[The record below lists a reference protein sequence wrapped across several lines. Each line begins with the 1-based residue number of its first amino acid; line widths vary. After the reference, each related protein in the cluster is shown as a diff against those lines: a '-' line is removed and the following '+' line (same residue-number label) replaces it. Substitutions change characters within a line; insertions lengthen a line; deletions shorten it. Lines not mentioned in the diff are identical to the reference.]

1 MHLIGLCGRDLAAQ
15 NVIAAYLRA
24 HHAFECSS
32 FDAADHRV
40 GGWIGLAAEQYR
52 LMRAPGIVIGAI
64 RSEALAA
71 AIREEG
77 GQIWHVWTPPS
88 RMASG
93 FAGYAVD
100 TGIVPRGEDRGIL
113 NDGTEADL
121 ARRVDQLL
129 HELEARAAA

>member
-15 NVIAAYLRA
+15 NVSAVFLRE
-24 HHAFECSS
+24 HYAFEWALFHATGSHAS
-32 FDAADHRV
+32 DLIARSVA
-40 GGWIGLAAEQYR
+40 QYR
-52 LMRAPGIVIGAI
+52 QTRIPGVVIGAVA
-64 RSEALAA
+64 SEALAA
-71 AIREEG
+71 AIRAEG

-93 FAGYAVD
+93 FAGYTVD

-129 HELEARAAA
+129 HEREAKAAA